1 MMLRTSHRIVSE
13 VRPKWT
19 ACRPISRMSP
29 CVADDTNSISEM
41 YFVTIRWLPSW
52 IIA

>member
-1 MMLRTSHRIVSE
+1 MMFRTSQRIVSE
-13 VRPKWT
+13 VLPKCT

-29 CVADDTNSISEM
+29 CVADDTKLISEM